1 MNKQQSLS
9 LVSPAAK
16 ILSPSIWGSAS
27 KSSGGSYAEL
37 KQRIKSKGLLEKQ
50 PIYYIYRIALLFGS
64 LVVGISVL
72 LFVHV
77 FWVQLL
83 NAVYLAIVST
93 QIGLLSHEAGHRQMF
108 HRSWQHDLL
117 GLVGGNLVLGMS
129 YSWWV
134 EKHNAHHSRPNQL
147 GMDPDLEVPFLNLDG
162 TEDPEQMGRVRR
174 FAAKYLAFL
183 FFPALMMVSLGLQ
196 SSSVSFLFHKKS
208 RYRLLEW
215 FLIIA
220 HFVGYLALIFWC
232 LGIWQAIVFII
243 IHQAL
248 TGLYLG
254 SILAP
259 NQKGMPILEKESSY
273 DFLHRQV
280 LTSRNVYAHPLTDFW
295 YGGLNYQIE
304 HHLFPS
310 MARNKL
316 KEAQSVVRAFCQEQT
331 IPYHETTGLQSF
343 AEILSYLHSM
353 GAPLREASARAK
365 ARATSDSDGC
375 CD

>member
-1 MNKQQSLS
+1 MNTQQPLS
-9 LVSPAAK
+9 LALPPAE
-16 ILSPSIWGSAS
+16 ILSPSLPGSISRA
-27 KSSGGSYAEL
+27 SGGSYAEL
-37 KQRIKSKGLLEKQ
+37 KRRVKSKGLLEKQ
-50 PIYYIYRIALLFGS
+50 PVYYTYRIALLFAS
-64 LVVGISVL
+64 LLVGVGAL
-72 LFVHV
+72 LFVHL
-77 FWVQLL
+77 FWVQVL
-83 NAVYLAIVST
+83 NAIYLAIVST

-108 HRSWQHDLL
+108 HHSWLHDLL

-129 YSWWV
+129 YAWWV

-162 TEDPEQMGRVRR
+162 TEDPEQMGRARR
-174 FAAKYLAFL
+174 FVAKYLAVL

-196 SSSVSFLFHKKS
+196 ISSVSFLFHRKS
-208 RYRLLEW
+208 HYRVLEW
-215 FLIIA
+215 FLIVA
-220 HFVGYLALIFWC
+220 HVVGYLTFIFWC
-232 LGIWQAIVFII
+232 LGFWQAIVFII

-254 SILAP
+254 TIFAP
-259 NQKGMPILEKESSY
+259 NHKGMPVLEKENSW

-316 KEAQSVVRAFCQEQT
+316 KKAQSVVRAFCQEQT

-343 AEILSYLHSM
+343 AEILSYLHGM
-353 GAPLREASARAK
+353 GASLRGASAQAGRTTGRA
-365 ARATSDSDGC
+365 DG
-375 CD
+375 